1 MDQSLKA
8 LPKAEKKKEPV
19 EKEPTYSKRGI
30 KPTSM
35 SWGFRTREVRITKI
49 PNHFQAKKTENILI
63 LVAFSIGL
71 GSVWRFPYLC
81 HQNGG
86 GSFLLMYLILLLL
99 VGIPLLYMEMII
111 GQWLRMDNIRAWRQ
125 LAPWLSGLGYSS
137 TLACVLVSLYNS
149 ALISWNLLYLGQS
162 FDYPPPW
169 EQCQMHSHDHGNISL
184 TKIQCLRTVPYQY
197 FWYHTTLD
205 ASSQVED
212 GIEMLVLNITLC
224 LFATWV
230 FLYIILIIRIKIS
243 VLMLIFSIFFPYVL
257 LLCFLI
263 RSLFLQ
269 GAMAGL
275 RRLVTTELS
284 ILSSL
289 DTWRQAGGHVLYSLG
304 LGMGTIITF
313 SSYQT
318 RGDNYIK
325 LASFMA
331 MVNLVTSLLS
341 TAIIFL
347 VLGFW
352 STTSGPRCVEKS
364 VSNLVGLIA
373 RGVLSHSAWPPQDI
387 VHKPPREYLDWISQL
402 PSELQKEVVRFSLP
416 CSILV
421 QKEKFMEGP
430 GLAYVAFSQVI
441 SLFPGSSFWAIIFF
455 IALVIMG
462 LATLTT
468 LLESIVLPLQT
479 NIPTFAKYPKLIPVT
494 VCLGGLLGS
503 LVFSSRSGSY
513 VVFLFDDHL
522 VPMVL
527 VIIVVLQNLS
537 LAFVYGIRRFR
548 ADMFNQLGRLVWAPF
563 TFLWTYVTLPALL
576 VLLTIYFLNLYHRE
590 SLYYISWNDSMG
602 QEEKRPYQKTVLG
615 WVTFLS
621 VLALLP
627 IPVNPL
633 QHWWYLDDQDVCEVF
648 KKRSSFRRTEMGSN
662 KVSQWPAYPLRR
674 LTIRS
679 PDKGGQVPLP
689 GKNPTEVFH
698 LQPPNLLTKRDSE
711 SYSVSGDAHQASTC
725 PTESRRQVCGNPA
738 GTSVRALTGLSW
750 TRQLRSP
757 SSSSPDAVARVGPG
771 PPDSLRYGYNFG
783 VSRSDTVLSLA
794 LPSPFACQLC
804 GRPPRDD
811 DLRCCQDSICGQLI
825 NEVVDYIPAV
835 FTVFSLTHFTHT
847 RCVHSVLSHT
857 LHTYPLCS
865 QCSLSH
871 TSHIPAVG
879 TVLSLTHTSHSS
891 LGTWDPSA
899 VWTQVLSSPPMR
911 KLQEALPPSA
921 NPISTTMLTPGLS
934 LPHGPRHCSTK
945 KMRHSNHT

>member
-1 MDQSLKA
+1 MDQSPKA
-8 LPKAEKKKEPV
+8 LLKDKKEKEPV
-19 EKEPTYSKRGI
+19 EKEPTYRKRDI
-30 KPTSM
+30 NPTSV
-35 SWGFRTREVRITKI
+35 SRGFRTREVRITKI

-111 GQWLRMDNIRAWRQ
+111 GQWLRKDNIQAWKQ

-149 ALISWNLLYLGQS
+149 ALISWNVMYLGQS

-169 EQCQMHSHDHGNISL
+169 EQCKMHSLSESL
-184 TKIQCLRTVPYQY
+184 PLLPPEIQCLRTVPYQY

-205 ASSQVED
+205 ASSQVEE

-230 FLYIILIIRIKIS
+230 MLYIILIIRIRIS
-243 VLMLIFSIFFPYVL
+243 VLMLIFSVFFPYVL
-257 LLCFLI
+257 LFCFLI
-263 RSLFLQ
+263 RSLFLP
-269 GAMAGL
+269 GAMASL
-275 RRLVTTELS
+275 RRLVTIELS

-331 MVNLVTSLLS
+331 MANLVTSLLS

-352 STTSGPRCVEKS
+352 TTTSGPSCVEKS
-364 VSNLVGLIA
+364 VNNLVDQIIK
-373 RGVLSHSAWPPQDI
+373 GVLSQAAWPPQGI
-387 VHKPPREYLDWISQL
+387 IHKPPVEYMDWISQL
-402 PSELQKEVVRFSLP
+402 PSKLQADVVRFSPP

-462 LATLTT
+462 LATLTM
-468 LLESIVLPLQT
+468 LLESIVLPLQK
-479 NIPTFAKYPKLIPVT
+479 NIPTFEKYPKLIPVT

-503 LVFSSRSGSY
+503 LVLSSRSGSY

-527 VIIVVLQNLS
+527 VVIAVLQNLS

-548 ADMFNQLGRLVWAPF
+548 AEMFYQLGRLVWAPF

-576 VLLTIYFLNLYHRE
+576 VLLAIYFLNLYHGK
-590 SLYYISWNDSMG
+590 SLYYISWNDSMS
-602 QEEKRPYQKTVLG
+602 QEVKQPYQKKVLG

-621 VLALLP
+621 ILALLP
-627 IPVNPL
+627 IPVYPL
-633 QHWWYLDDQDVCEVF
+633 QHWWNQDDQVICEVF
-648 KKRSSFRRTEMGSN
+648 KKPSSSKRKEMRSN
-662 KVSQWPAYPLRR
+662 KVSQRPAYALRR
-674 LTIRS
+674 FTLRGQ
-679 PDKGGQVPLP
+679 DKGGQVPLP
-689 GKNPTEVFH
+689 RKNPTDDVP
-698 LQPPNLLTKRDSE
+698 LQPLKLLTKSDSE
-711 SYSVSGDAHQASTC
+711 IFSSFSLRGDSIVPNNPEAPK
-725 PTESRRQVCGNPA
+725 PTVLPA
-738 GTSVRALTGLSW
+738 GDLGYHSTG
-750 TRQLRSP
+750 QKEQ
-757 SSSSPDAVARVGPG
+757 A
-771 PPDSLRYGYNFG
+771 
-783 VSRSDTVLSLA
+783 
-794 LPSPFACQLC
+794 
-804 GRPPRDD
+804 
-811 DLRCCQDSICGQLI
+811 
-825 NEVVDYIPAV
+825 
-835 FTVFSLTHFTHT
+835 
-847 RCVHSVLSHT
+847 
-857 LHTYPLCS
+857 
-865 QCSLSH
+865 
-871 TSHIPAVG
+871 
-879 TVLSLTHTSHSS
+879 
-891 LGTWDPSA
+891 
-899 VWTQVLSSPPMR
+899 
-911 KLQEALPPSA
+911 
-921 NPISTTMLTPGLS
+921 
-934 LPHGPRHCSTK
+934 
-945 KMRHSNHT
+945 